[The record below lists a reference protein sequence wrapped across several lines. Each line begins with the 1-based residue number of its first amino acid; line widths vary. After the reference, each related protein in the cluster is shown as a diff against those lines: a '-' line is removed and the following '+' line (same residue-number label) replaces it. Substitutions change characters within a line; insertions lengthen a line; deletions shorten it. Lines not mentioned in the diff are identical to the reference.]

1 MIRQAAIATICYI
14 AIIIGACALAALYA
28 YVQQQDERDARAARE
43 HSAKQA
49 RIAAQADRWHLLD
62 ADGRQMVAFDRIGK

>member
-1 MIRQAAIATICYI
+1 MIRTAAIAAIAYI

-28 YVQQQDERDARAARE
+28 YVQQRDDQDARAARE

-49 RIAAQADRWHLLD
+49 RIAAQDDRWHLLD
-62 ADGRQMVAFDRIGK
+62 AQARQMVSYERIGK